1 MRFISLE
8 LPVFQIFIVAMS
20 LLKKNLCR
28 IRTDFR
34 AILQHWILL
43 YITIIMKMLTRSPSS
58 KETIIRQKKRSLI

>member
-34 AILQHWILL
+34 AILRHWILL